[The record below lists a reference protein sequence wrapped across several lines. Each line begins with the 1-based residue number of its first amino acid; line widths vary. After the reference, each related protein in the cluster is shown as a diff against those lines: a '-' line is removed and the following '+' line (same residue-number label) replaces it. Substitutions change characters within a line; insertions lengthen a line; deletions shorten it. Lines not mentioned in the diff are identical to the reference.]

1 MIRTRKYLILGLA
14 SFLILSA
21 FFLFLSTA
29 QGQNVAYRLFLP
41 YIQKSDSD
49 DIQTP
54 YPIETNTPGS
64 PFDPYP
70 IETKTPV
77 PTIDPQPFK
86 IYLPDVK
93 R

>member
-49 DIQTP
+49 DILQAP
-54 YPIETNTPGS
+54 LLILIQLKRKH
-64 PFDPYP
+64 PF
-70 IETKTPV
+70 
-77 PTIDPQPFK
+77 PQSTLNHLRFICPM
-86 IYLPDVK
+86 
-93 R
+93 